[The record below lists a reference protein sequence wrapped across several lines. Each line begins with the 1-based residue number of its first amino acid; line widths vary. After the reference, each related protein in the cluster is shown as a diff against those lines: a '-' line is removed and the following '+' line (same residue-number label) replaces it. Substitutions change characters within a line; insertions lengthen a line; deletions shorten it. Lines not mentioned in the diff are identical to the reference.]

1 MRPILA
7 AIVFVLASHFSWAQ
21 ASFDLRLVEK
31 SDANTN
37 SGTLTMTVQIRANA
51 SSSPSS
57 FEVGTSTILI
67 DYNTTAITY
76 SSITAVNFDGFTAPG
91 TFYTGMTATD
101 NSGKL
106 SVNIILSSGAGT
118 GQPTVTTSWTD
129 VCDLDFTIN
138 NSTLTENFFFY
149 DNSTP
154 GSKSEI
160 FDDDLSTQLTPVK
173 LIGFTNTDNNEIYWD
188 GDAWYNGSGSD
199 SAPGSGDGSN
209 DVIVLGAD
217 AVLSDQVVVDDINI
231 ENGSLTIRPTASVT
245 APSITANGTITT
257 NGNDFILESNANG
270 YSQIIGTTSGDVTYQ
285 MYISQAGWHNVS
297 SPIASMTLADLE
309 DDITINYSGNLSGVS
324 AFQWDAASGDWTEAS
339 ANTDNFTGGWNI
351 YIDKNFV
358 PGGGGVN
365 SDGNLP
371 VIIDVTGTP
380 NSGTQNATLGYA
392 ASPAW
397 SGFEGANGTAND
409 GWNLIANPYPSNLDW
424 TEVGKGISGD
434 VNAYFYI
441 WNPASNEYVYN
452 DLGGN
457 GNAAST
463 NIAPMQ
469 AIWVKLDAPGET
481 STTAFDFNDADRT
494 VSSPASFLKTVSE
507 VLKLSATSNS
517 SGLGDQTSILRDAGF
532 SLGYESNGDAFKRTS
547 AGGKPSFYVIS
558 SDSMLL
564 AVNRIDESFNGDT
577 IMLGFEGSYSETY
590 TVSIAENNF
599 PSDFKI
605 ELHDLKTGAIIDM
618 TSASHSFM
626 NDTAFSEHRFNLYA
640 VSKTIGIEEPG
651 DGGAGGQTA
660 FGVVTR
666 GESIIV
672 DLSSSQLP
680 PEVDIDVVDISGRI
694 IYEKSG
700 IDSNGEFEFRFDT
713 GLNQAYIYVVR
724 VKNPE
729 TGEMW
734 TEKIFY

>member
-7 AIVFVLASHFSWAQ
+7 AIVFVLASSSMWAQ

-51 SSSPSS
+51 SSTPTT

-76 SSITAVNFDGFTAPG
+76 SSITALNFDGFTAPG

-118 GQPTVTTSWTD
+118 GQPTISTTWTD

-138 NSTLTENFFFY
+138 DATLTENFFFY

-160 FDDDLSTQLTPVK
+160 FDDDLATQLTPVK

-188 GDAWYNGSGSD
+188 GDAWYNGSGGD
-199 SAPGSGDGSN
+199 NAPGPGDGSN
-209 DVIVLGAD
+209 NVIVLGVD
-217 AVLSDQVVVDDINI
+217 AVLSDQVVVNDINV
-231 ENGSLTIRPTASVT
+231 ENGSLTVRPTGSVT
-245 APSITANGTITT
+245 APSITINGTLTT
-257 NGNDFILESNANG
+257 NGNDFILESNSNG
-270 YSQIIGTTSGDVTYQ
+270 YSQIIGTTSGDVTYE

-297 SPIASMTLADLE
+297 SPISGMTLDDLE
-309 DDITINYSGNLSGVS
+309 DDILINYTGNASGVS
-324 AFQWDAASGDWTEAS
+324 AFQWDAAAGDWTEATDS
-339 ANTDNFTGGWNI
+339 SDNFTGGWNI
-351 YIDKNFV
+351 YIDNNFV
-358 PGGGGVN
+358 RAGEGVN

-371 VIIDVTGTP
+371 VVLDLTGTP
-380 NSGTQNATLGYA
+380 NSGAQNATLGYA

-397 SGFEGANGTAND
+397 SGFEGANGSAND

-424 TEVGKGISGD
+424 TEVGKGITGD

-441 WNPASNEYVYN
+441 WNPASSEYVYN

-463 NIAPMQ
+463 NISPMQ

-481 STTAFDFNDADRT
+481 STTSFDFGDADRT
-494 VSSPASFLKTVSE
+494 VSTPAAFLKTVSE
-507 VLKLSATSNS
+507 VLKLDVVSTLTSER
-517 SGLGDQTSILRDAGF
+517 DQTSILRDAGY
-532 SLGYESNGDAFKRTS
+532 SLGYEASGDAFKRNS
-547 AGGKPSFYVIS
+547 SDGKPSFYVIS

-564 AVNRIDESFNGDT
+564 AVNRIDESFKGDS
-577 IMLGFEGSYSETY
+577 IMLGFEGNHGENY
-590 TVSIAENNF
+590 TIDIAANSF
-599 PSDFKI
+599 PADFKI
-605 ELHDLKTGAIIDM
+605 ELHDLQTNAIVDL
-618 TSASHSFM
+618 TSTTHTFT
-626 NDTAFSEHRFNLYA
+626 NDTSFSAHRFNLYA
-640 VSKTIGIEEPG
+640 TSKNIGMDEPTASPSVF
-651 DGGAGGQTA
+651 GAR
-660 FGVVTR
+660 VR
-666 GESIIV
+666 NEDIIISFSD
-672 DLSSSQLP
+672 DLP
-680 PEVDIDVVDISGRI
+680 HEVDVDVIDISGKVL
-694 IYEKSG
+694 YEDFG
-700 IDSNGEFEFRFDT
+700 VDAFGEYTFSFDT
-713 GLNQAYIYVVR
+713 GLNQAYVYIVR
-724 VKNPE
+724 LSDPD
-729 TGEMW
+729 TGETW
-734 TEKIFY
+734 TEKILY